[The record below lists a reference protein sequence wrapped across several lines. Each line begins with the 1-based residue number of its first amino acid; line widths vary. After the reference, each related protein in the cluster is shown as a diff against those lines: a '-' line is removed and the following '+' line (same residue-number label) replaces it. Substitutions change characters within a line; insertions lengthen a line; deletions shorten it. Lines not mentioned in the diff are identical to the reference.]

1 MKRIATLLAALL
13 LGAVALQAQNT
24 EPVPVK
30 VSSDRVR
37 VGDKI
42 YFAHVV
48 TPRQTLYSIG
58 KAYGVSTL
66 DIIDSNPKLD
76 LHNKPIHPGDVLLI
90 PVRITLKEE
99 PAAPADTVAA
109 PADTVAVPVDSL
121 AVPADTVAAPKLPVS
136 TPNEGAEGESAAN
149 PAISTPNEG
158 AEGESAPNPAISAP
172 NEGAEDESA
181 PNPAISTPN
190 EGAEGESAANPA
202 ISTPI
207 DTLKA
212 EGDTLPAP
220 ADTVVAPFVP
230 TRPPFIYDYA
240 DKIHVS
246 LLLPFAADGEAN
258 AHYLNFYFGALLA
271 TRDLAAKGIDL
282 DLTVIDVSSA
292 KDFKRAGKAVAASD
306 VIIGPVSPADI
317 RRTLDL
323 LPEGKSIVSPMD
335 PKTEALTVDH
345 PVILAATPAR
355 TQIEDAMGWMKSNM
369 DPRDSLI
376 VVKEAGY
383 PMTYN
388 AQYLIDRA
396 EPENTGGSIRVSYA
410 LSEGIKMNEYF
421 AVHTHLKDTVTWV
434 IAASEHDVFVK
445 DVIRNVALQNYMGHN
460 VYIYGPAKTK
470 SPDMDEMCGAR
481 LHQSATYY
489 TDYNDSAV
497 IRFVSDFRAL
507 FQTEPDNFAFHGYDT
522 MMYFVSACDTYGR
535 NWSQKLDEIQMSGLQ
550 TNFKFWWDPDRK
562 GYVNSGIR
570 RVIYSPGFKA
580 TLIK

>member
-1 MKRIATLLAALL
+1 MKRNATLLAALL

-90 PVRITLKEE
+90 PVRIVLKEE
-99 PAAPADTVAA
+99 PVAPEGTPGATEDSLAAPAGPLAA
-109 PADTVAVPVDSL
+109 SPDSTSAPNPAIL
-121 AVPADTVAAPKLPVS
+121 
-136 TPNEGAEGESAAN
+136 TPNGGSEGESAAN

-158 AEGESAPNPAISAP
+158 AEGESAPNPAIL
-172 NEGAEDESA
+172 
-181 PNPAISTPN
+181 
-190 EGAEGESAANPA
+190 
-202 ISTPI
+202 TPI

-212 EGDTLPAP
+212 KGDTLSAP

-246 LLLPFAADGEAN
+246 LMLPFAADGEAN

-421 AVHTHLKDTVTWV
+421 AAHTHLKDTVTWV

>member
-13 LGAVALQAQNT
+13 LGAVALQAQQT

-37 VGDKI
+37 VGDKV

-76 LHNKPIHPGDVLLI
+76 LHHKPIHPGDVLLI
-90 PVRITLKEE
+90 PVRIAVKEE
-99 PAAPADTVAA
+99 TPAPADTSAAANSPVLTPDGTLGAKADTLAAPADTLKAA
-109 PADTVAVPVDSL
+109 VGSLKVPADSLRKTVDTLNVQADSLKAAVDTLKSRTDSL
-121 AVPADTVAAPKLPVS
+121 ATEADTLAV
-136 TPNEGAEGESAAN
+136 T
-149 PAISTPNEG
+149 
-158 AEGESAPNPAISAP
+158 
-172 NEGAEDESA
+172 
-181 PNPAISTPN
+181 
-190 EGAEGESAANPA
+190 
-202 ISTPI
+202 
-207 DTLKA
+207 
-212 EGDTLPAP
+212 
-220 ADTVVAPFVP
+220 FVP
-230 TRPPFIYDYA
+230 TRPPFVYDYA
-240 DKIHVS
+240 DKINVS
-246 LLLPFAADGEAN
+246 LLLPFAADNQAN
-258 AHYLNFYFGALLA
+258 DHYLNFYFGALLA
-271 TRDLAAKGIDL
+271 ARDLADKGIEL

-292 KDFKRAGKAVAASD
+292 RDFKRAGKAVASSD

-335 PKTEALTVDH
+335 PKTEALTVDY
-345 PVILAATPAR
+345 PVILAATPVR
-355 TQIEDAMGWMKSNM
+355 TQIDDSMGWMKSNM

-376 VVKEAGY
+376 IVKEAGY

-388 AQYLIDRA
+388 GQYLIDRA

-421 AVHTHLKDTVTWV
+421 AAHTHLKDTVTWV

-460 VYIYGPAKTK
+460 AYIYGPAKTK

-489 TDYNDSAV
+489 TDYNDPSV

-507 FQTEPDNFAFHGYDT
+507 FQAEPDNFAFHGYDT

-570 RVIYSPGFKA
+570 RVVYSPGFKA

>member
-1 MKRIATLLAALL
+1 MKRIATLIAALL
-13 LGAVALQAQNT
+13 LGAAAATAQQT

-30 VSSDRVR
+30 VSTDRVR
-37 VGDKI
+37 VGDKL
-42 YFAHVV
+42 YYAHVV

-58 KAYGVSTL
+58 RAYGVSTL
-66 DIIDSNPKLD
+66 DLIDSNPKLD
-76 LHNKPIHPGDVLLI
+76 LRNKPIHPGDVLLI
-90 PVRITLKEE
+90 PIRVAVKEE
-99 PAAPADTVAA
+99 TPAPVDTSAAANSPVLTPDGASEGKSAANSPVLTPGTSPADSLGAPSDSLTAQVDTTKAPADSLKAQADTLES
-109 PADTVAVPVDSL
+109 PADTLTTQADSLVPSVPV
-121 AVPADTVAAPKLPVS
+121 
-136 TPNEGAEGESAAN
+136 
-149 PAISTPNEG
+149 
-158 AEGESAPNPAISAP
+158 
-172 NEGAEDESA
+172 
-181 PNPAISTPN
+181 
-190 EGAEGESAANPA
+190 
-202 ISTPI
+202 
-207 DTLKA
+207 
-212 EGDTLPAP
+212 
-220 ADTVVAPFVP
+220 
-230 TRPPFIYDYA
+230 RPPFIYDYA

-246 LLLPFAADGEAN
+246 LLLPFAADNEAN
-258 AHYLNFYFGALLA
+258 PHYLNFYFGALLA
-271 TRDLAAKGIDL
+271 ARDLAAKGIDL
-282 DLTVIDVSSA
+282 DLTVIDVSSQR
-292 KDFKRAGKAVAASD
+292 DFKKAGYSLALSD

-317 RRTLDL
+317 RRTLNL

-335 PKTEALTVDH
+335 PKTEALTVDY
-345 PVILAATPAR
+345 PVILAATPVR
-355 TQIEDAMGWMKSNM
+355 TQIDDAMGWMKSNM

-376 VVKEAGY
+376 IVKEAGY

-396 EPENTGGSIRVSYA
+396 EPETTGGSIRVSYA

-421 AVHTHLKDTVTWV
+421 AAHTHLKDTVTWV

-460 VYIYGPAKTK
+460 AYIYGPAKAK

-489 TDYNDSAV
+489 TDYNDPSV

-570 RVIYSPGFKA
+570 RVVYSPGFKA
-580 TLIK
+580 TLLK

>member
-13 LGAVALQAQNT
+13 LGAVALQAQQT

-37 VGDKI
+37 VGDKV

-76 LHNKPIHPGDVLLI
+76 LHHKPIHPGDVLLI
-90 PVRITLKEE
+90 PVRIAVKEE
-99 PAAPADTVAA
+99 TPAPVDTSAAANSPVLTPDGASEGESAASSPVLTPDGTLGAKADTLAAPADTLKATVDTLNVQADSLKAA
-109 PADTVAVPVDSL
+109 VDTLKSRTDSL
-121 AVPADTVAAPKLPVS
+121 ATEADTLAV
-136 TPNEGAEGESAAN
+136 
-149 PAISTPNEG
+149 
-158 AEGESAPNPAISAP
+158 
-172 NEGAEDESA
+172 
-181 PNPAISTPN
+181 
-190 EGAEGESAANPA
+190 
-202 ISTPI
+202 
-207 DTLKA
+207 
-212 EGDTLPAP
+212 
-220 ADTVVAPFVP
+220 PFVP
-230 TRPPFIYDYA
+230 TRPPFVYDYA
-240 DKIHVS
+240 DKINVS
-246 LLLPFAADGEAN
+246 LLLPFAADNQAN
-258 AHYLNFYFGALLA
+258 DHYLNFYFGALLA
-271 TRDLAAKGIDL
+271 ARDLADKGIEL

-292 KDFKRAGKAVAASD
+292 RDFKRAGKAVASSD

-335 PKTEALTVDH
+335 PKTEALTVDY
-345 PVILAATPAR
+345 PVILAATPVR
-355 TQIEDAMGWMKSNM
+355 TQIDDSMGWMKSNM

-376 VVKEAGY
+376 IVKEAGY

-388 AQYLIDRA
+388 GQYLIDRA

-421 AVHTHLKDTVTWV
+421 AAHTHLKDTVTWV

-460 VYIYGPAKTK
+460 AYIYGPAKTK

-489 TDYNDSAV
+489 TDYNDPSV

-507 FQTEPDNFAFHGYDT
+507 FQAEPDNFAFHGYDT
-522 MMYFVSACDTYGR
+522 MMYFVLACDTYGR

-570 RVIYSPGFKA
+570 RVVYSPGFKA

>member
-1 MKRIATLLAALL
+1 MAALL
-13 LGAVALQAQNT
+13 LGAVALPAQQT

-37 VGDKI
+37 VGDKV

-76 LHNKPIHPGDVLLI
+76 LHHKPIHPGDVLLI
-90 PVRITLKEE
+90 PVRIVLKEE
-99 PAAPADTVAA
+99 PAAP
-109 PADTVAVPVDSL
+109 VDSS
-121 AVPADTVAAPKLPVS
+121 AAANPPILTPDGVS
-136 TPNEGAEGESAAN
+136 EGESAAN
-149 PAISTPNEG
+149 PAILTPNGTLEAKSDTLAAQADSLG
-158 AEGESAPNPAISAP
+158 AAVDSLGVAV
-172 NEGAEDESA
+172 
-181 PNPAISTPN
+181 
-190 EGAEGESAANPA
+190 
-202 ISTPI
+202 

-212 EGDTLPAP
+212 RTDSTAAP
-220 ADTVVAPFVP
+220 ADSLAVPADSLEPFAPV
-230 TRPPFIYDYA
+230 RPPFVYDYA
-240 DKIHVS
+240 DKIHVA
-246 LLLPFAADGEAN
+246 LMLPFAADNEAN
-258 AHYLNFYFGALLA
+258 PHYLNFYFGALLA
-271 TRDLAAKGIDL
+271 ARDLAAKGIDL
-282 DLTVIDVSSA
+282 DLSVIDVSSQ
-292 KDFKRAGKAVAASD
+292 KDFRKAGHTLAISD

-335 PKTEALTVDH
+335 PKTEALTVDY
-345 PVILAATPAR
+345 PVILAATPVR
-355 TQIEDAMGWMKSNM
+355 TQIDDAMGWMKSNM

-376 VVKEAGY
+376 IVKEAGY

-396 EPENTGGSIRVSYA
+396 EPETTGGSIRVSYA

-460 VYIYGPAKTK
+460 AYIYGPAKTK
-470 SPDMDEMCGAR
+470 SVDMDEMCGAR

-489 TDYNDSAV
+489 TDYNDPSV

-507 FQTEPDNFAFHGYDT
+507 FQAEPDNFAFHGYDT

-535 NWSQKLDEIQMSGLQ
+535 NWSQKLDEMQMSGLQ

-570 RVIYSPGFKA
+570 RVVYSPGFKA